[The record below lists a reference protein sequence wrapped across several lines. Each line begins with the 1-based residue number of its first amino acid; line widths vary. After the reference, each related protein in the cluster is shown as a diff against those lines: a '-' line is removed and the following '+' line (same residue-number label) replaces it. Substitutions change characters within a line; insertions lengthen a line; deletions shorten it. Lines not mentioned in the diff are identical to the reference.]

1 MIRINLLPFRAA
13 RKSENIRRQVSL
25 FLLSLIFVILV
36 MGYFQIVLISKISE
50 MNDKINIT
58 KQDLTKYQ
66 QKAKEVD
73 EIKKTL
79 ENLEQRTNV
88 MKKLDT
94 NRREP
99 VQLLDAMTQLVVPNR
114 MWLSSLTSSAGVV
127 RLTGTSLDNK
137 TTADFMKR
145 LENSEL
151 FSSVELLS
159 LKHQMAGK
167 QKMKG
172 FVITCTRVLPKQ
184 PETGKVKS

>member
-36 MGYFQIVLISKISE
+36 MGYLQFILSGKITE
-50 MNDKINIT
+50 INDKISSA
-58 KQDLTKYQ
+58 QQELTKYQ
-66 QKAKEVD
+66 KKAKEVD

-88 MKKLDT
+88 MKQLDK

-99 VQLLDAMTQLVVPNR
+99 VELLDAMTQLVVPNR
-114 MWLSSLTSSAGVV
+114 MWLSSITTSGRTV
-127 RLTGTSLDNK
+127 RLTGTALDNK
-137 TTADFMKR
+137 TTADFMKQ
-145 LENSEL
+145 LEKSEM
-151 FSSVELLS
+151 FSSVELLN

-167 QKMKG
+167 QRMKS
-172 FVITCTRVLPKQ
+172 FAITCTKALPME
-184 PETGKVKS
+184 PGTGKVKN

>member
-36 MGYFQIVLISKISE
+36 MGYYQIILKSKISE
-50 MNDKINIT
+50 IGDKINST

-66 QKAKEVD
+66 KKAKDVD

-88 MKKLDT
+88 MKKLDK

-99 VQLLDAMTQLVVPNR
+99 VELLDAMTQLLVPNR
-114 MWLSSLTSSAGVV
+114 MWLSSLKSSGKTV
-127 RLTGTSLDNK
+127 RLTGTALDNK

-145 LENSEL
+145 LEKSDI
-151 FSSVELLS
+151 FSSVVLHA

-167 QKMKG
+167 QRMKS
-172 FVITCTRVLPKQ
+172 FTITCTRALPKK
-184 PETGKVKS
+184 PGTGKVKK